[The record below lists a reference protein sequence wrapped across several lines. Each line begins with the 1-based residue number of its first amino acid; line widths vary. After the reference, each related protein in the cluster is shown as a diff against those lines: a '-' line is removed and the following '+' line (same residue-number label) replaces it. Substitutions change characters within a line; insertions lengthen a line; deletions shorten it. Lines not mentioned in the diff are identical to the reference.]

1 MASKGK
7 EAATSK
13 DATPTNPRGIPYAP
27 FVDKVEDYVTTRDD
41 VEPTLRSFQE
51 MISIGADRAWRGRK
65 YQFMEMNLQKR
76 MGGLK
81 EKIPDIQ
88 KTLDSVKFLKL
99 RKDDDEAIETT
110 FELNDTLYSKAKIP
124 ATEEVYIWLGANVML
139 SYPIDEAETLLSSK
153 LSTAKTSLSNCEED
167 LDFLRE
173 QITTMEVAVARVYNW
188 EVVQK
193 RKDKAVE
200 EEENKKPSRHEGEML
215 RSATRELRRGWQ
227 VSQHVVTQARTTHY
241 PISLHSR
248 RSSSTFDSIESAIL
262 ENRHDH
268 NDLPSKA
275 ELRAELRKQL
285 KRDRDCGNTTGQEAD
300 EIEAAMLQRRAEVH
314 RASLNSES
322 RRNLVNERQDKSAE
336 HLGFLPNNLRTR
348 IERKLKMQKGWVDQ
362 SPATLLRRYL
372 ATDDQEPGLQ
382 KSIAIIRSM
391 RLPIV
396 VMQMY
401 IRRQVVADPIGMK
414 EVAEAL
420 PSEEQWQRLMGIM
433 EYNGHTQ
440 ESLSQY
446 VDILFAKTDEERCHL
461 FMADSN
467 AKPVFIF
474 GYLLRLGSGISQVS
488 SLDGLLAY
496 FKRRLKT
503 TAEKKRV
510 ASVRSYTERRARNQM
525 QGFSTQDAME
535 NMGRLAFHC
544 RRIEPRRLIA
554 LAEIIADF
562 IVDLG
567 ANSHSS
573 SGLFTTDEISA
584 EAYHAQCKFFNAALS
599 TIASRMGSGAEH
611 KSIPY
616 AYIWAA
622 QRVLLAM
629 SDSLPQPLA
638 VDRSGFQAIRA
649 VLAGMPK
656 NRDEMHAASR
666 HSKSWPPYLTPA
678 DGIDEAMD
686 AEESWSR
693 VVRAGMMMQEA
704 GFPKAEVD
712 EVIDILN
719 GLAPDGSPTI
729 QQRIQIHTDRKMSA
743 WAASIR
749 ATRNSHEAWQR
760 FRNPP
765 ESGMKPG
772 TLEYAAMFQRL
783 YAREAD
789 PQPGTFPGDNQLNY
803 PMDEET
809 NLTELE
815 KLRLQPPTPGELY
828 RMMREA
834 GIRPDEQC
842 LRILVSNAENIAEAH
857 RYLEDGSTAR
867 KNYAELTTAFP
878 STKSLKRTP
887 LPLFS
892 AYMECLSKIPN
903 LGGRNLL
910 RAVRLAERRLSG
922 KNANWSS
929 FVWAPILKHLGQHHG
944 RLRLTLEAQ
953 LRLLLYVIDHI
964 DAEKSMNL
972 AIFDQLA
979 KTVRKIFRREV
990 ETLAVT
996 LPTGNADKNAFAHHY
1011 EIQATD
1017 AGKNSKHAKN
1027 AQELTALSMFQI
1039 IGERMKGL
1047 FYSVVVK
1054 ERQRSRP
1061 EDSLHVSHVDMMRA
1075 RRDPVVPFVAHNLM
1089 LSLAFAGQIRAM
1101 PDLMKWLIQ
1110 EWSSPALQEEIQNM
1124 GELPQDLDMIETLCA
1139 FRAFAEP
1146 LVRPRKVEQVMHGV
1160 MDNAVWEWPDDS
1172 VVEKY
1177 IESHGN
1183 GVKELRSVVM
1193 WARDRFLYHR
1203 NNRITD
1209 VNDLNLDWT
1218 RTQQKNLREQLDA
1231 VNELRRK
1238 VFATDYDEWI
1248 EEKEDE
1254 ANEEADLTEWEET
1267 EAEEREEKTA
1277 RDRAV

>member
-1 MASKGK
+1 
-7 EAATSK
+7 
-13 DATPTNPRGIPYAP
+13 
-27 FVDKVEDYVTTRDD
+27 
-41 VEPTLRSFQE
+41 
-51 MISIGADRAWRGRK
+51 
-65 YQFMEMNLQKR
+65 
-76 MGGLK
+76 
-81 EKIPDIQ
+81 
-88 KTLDSVKFLKL
+88 
-99 RKDDDEAIETT
+99 
-110 FELNDTLYSKAKIP
+110 
-124 ATEEVYIWLGANVML
+124 
-139 SYPIDEAETLLSSK
+139 
-153 LSTAKTSLSNCEED
+153 
-167 LDFLRE
+167 
-173 QITTMEVAVARVYNW
+173 
-188 EVVQK
+188 
-193 RKDKAVE
+193 
-200 EEENKKPSRHEGEML
+200 ML
-215 RSATRELRRGWQ
+215 RSATRELRRGWR
-227 VSQHVVTQARTTHY
+227 VSQHVVTQARTTDY

-248 RSSSTFDSIESAIL
+248 RLNSTFDSIESAIL
-262 ENRHDH
+262 ERRQSH
-268 NDLPSKA
+268 NASPSKA

-285 KRDRDCGNTTGQEAD
+285 KRDRDCGNITDQEFD
-300 EIEAAMLQRRAEVH
+300 EVEAAILQRRTEAY
-314 RASLNSES
+314 RASLNHEFK
-322 RRNLVNERQDKSAE
+322 RNLGNEQHDKGTE
-336 HLGFLPNNLRTR
+336 QLGFPSNYLRTR
-348 IERKLKMQKGWVDQ
+348 IERRLKMQKGWVDQ

-372 ATDDQEPGLQ
+372 ATDDPEPGLQ
-382 KSIAIIRSM
+382 KGIAVIRSM
-391 RLPIV
+391 RLPVIL
-396 VMQMY
+396 MQMH
-401 IRRQVVADPIGMK
+401 IRRQVAADPVGMK
-414 EVAEAL
+414 EIAEAL
-420 PSEEQWQRLMGIM
+420 PSEEQWQRLMGILD
-433 EYNGHTQ
+433 YNGHTQ
-440 ESLSQY
+440 ECLSQY

-488 SLDGLLAY
+488 TLDNMLEY
-496 FKRRLKT
+496 FKTRLRT
-503 TAEKKRV
+503 TAEKKR
-510 ASVRSYTERRARNQM
+510 ATSMRSYIEGRARNQM
-525 QGFSTQDAME
+525 QKFSTQEVME
-535 NMGRLAFHC
+535 NMERLAFHC
-544 RRIEPRRLIA
+544 RRIEPRRLVA

-567 ANSHSS
+567 ANSHGSS
-573 SGLFTTDEISA
+573 ELFTTDEIPA

-599 TIASRMGSGAEH
+599 AIASRMGSGAEH
-611 KSIPY
+611 KEIPY
-616 AYIWAA
+616 TYIWAA
-622 QRVLLAM
+622 QRVLLAL
-629 SDSLPQPLA
+629 SDSLAQPLA

-666 HSKSWPPYLTPA
+666 HSKSWPPYLTPT

-686 AEESWSR
+686 VEESWSR

-704 GFPKAEVD
+704 GFPKQEVD
-712 EVIDILN
+712 DVIDILY

-729 QQRIQIHTDRKMSA
+729 QQRMQINSDRKMSA

-765 ESGMKPG
+765 EPGMKPG
-772 TLEYAAMFQRL
+772 VLEYAAMFQRL

-789 PQPGTFPGDNQLNY
+789 PQRGTLPGDNHLNH

-828 RMMREA
+828 GMMREE

-842 LRILVSNAENIAEAH
+842 LRILVSNAESVAEAH
-857 RYLEDGSTAR
+857 RYLEDGSTGR

-892 AYMECLSKIPN
+892 AYMECLSQIPN

-953 LRLLLYVIDHI
+953 LRLLLYVMDHI
-964 DAEKSMNL
+964 DTEKSMNL
-972 AIFDQLA
+972 AIVDQLG
-979 KTVRKIFRREV
+979 KTLRKILRREV
-990 ETLAVT
+990 ETLAAT
-996 LPTGNADKNAFAHHY
+996 LPMGNADKNSFAHHY
-1011 EIQATD
+1011 EIQATE
-1017 AGKNSKHAKN
+1017 AGKNSKYARN
-1027 AQELTALSMFQI
+1027 AQELTSLSMFQI
-1039 IGERMKGL
+1039 IGERMRGL

-1061 EDSLHVSHVDMMRA
+1061 EDSLHVSHVDMIRA
-1075 RRDPVVPFVAHNLM
+1075 RRDPVMPFVAHNLM
-1089 LSLAFAGQIRAM
+1089 LALAFAGQIRAIS
-1101 PDLMKWLIQ
+1101 DLMKWLIQ

-1146 LVRPRKVEQVMHGV
+1146 LVRPRKVEQVMRGV
-1160 MDNAVWEWPDDS
+1160 TENGVWEWPDDS

-1183 GVKELRSVVM
+1183 GVKELRDVVK

-1209 VNDLNLDWT
+1209 VHDLNLDWT

-1231 VNELRRK
+1231 VNDLRRK
-1238 VFATDYDEWI
+1238 VFAADHDELM
-1248 EEKEDE
+1248 EEDE
-1254 ANEEADLTEWEET
+1254 DEEEVNEDVETMEWE
-1267 EAEEREEKTA
+1267 EAEEREEKAA

>member
-1 MASKGK
+1 
-7 EAATSK
+7 
-13 DATPTNPRGIPYAP
+13 
-27 FVDKVEDYVTTRDD
+27 
-41 VEPTLRSFQE
+41 
-51 MISIGADRAWRGRK
+51 
-65 YQFMEMNLQKR
+65 
-76 MGGLK
+76 
-81 EKIPDIQ
+81 
-88 KTLDSVKFLKL
+88 
-99 RKDDDEAIETT
+99 
-110 FELNDTLYSKAKIP
+110 
-124 ATEEVYIWLGANVML
+124 
-139 SYPIDEAETLLSSK
+139 
-153 LSTAKTSLSNCEED
+153 
-167 LDFLRE
+167 
-173 QITTMEVAVARVYNW
+173 
-188 EVVQK
+188 
-193 RKDKAVE
+193 
-200 EEENKKPSRHEGEML
+200 ML

-300 EIEAAMLQRRAEVH
+300 EIEAAMLQHRAEVH

-372 ATDDQEPGLQ
+372 ATDDQEPGLH

-396 VMQMY
+396 VMQMH

-729 QQRIQIHTDRKMSA
+729 QQRIQINTDRKMSA

-772 TLEYAAMFQRL
+772 ALEYAAMFQRL

-828 RMMREA
+828 SMMREA

-1017 AGKNSKHAKN
+1017 AGKNSKHARN

-1075 RRDPVVPFVAHNLM
+1075 RRDPVMPFVAHNLM

-1146 LVRPRKVEQVMHGV
+1146 LVRPRKVEQAMHGV

-1183 GVKELRSVVM
+1183 GVKELRGVVM

-1248 EEKEDE
+1248 EEEEDE

>member
-1 MASKGK
+1 MAALDGHNGVQW
-7 EAATSK
+7 T
-13 DATPTNPRGIPYAP
+13 YARKP
-27 FVDKVEDYVTTRDD
+27 
-41 VEPTLRSFQE
+41 EP
-51 MISIGADRAWRGRK
+51 
-65 YQFMEMNLQKR
+65 
-76 MGGLK
+76 
-81 EKIPDIQ
+81 
-88 KTLDSVKFLKL
+88 
-99 RKDDDEAIETT
+99 
-110 FELNDTLYSKAKIP
+110 
-124 ATEEVYIWLGANVML
+124 
-139 SYPIDEAETLLSSK
+139 
-153 LSTAKTSLSNCEED
+153 
-167 LDFLRE
+167 
-173 QITTMEVAVARVYNW
+173 
-188 EVVQK
+188 
-193 RKDKAVE
+193 
-200 EEENKKPSRHEGEML
+200 
-215 RSATRELRRGWQ
+215 
-227 VSQHVVTQARTTHY
+227 
-241 PISLHSR
+241 
-248 RSSSTFDSIESAIL
+248 
-262 ENRHDH
+262 
-268 NDLPSKA
+268 
-275 ELRAELRKQL
+275 
-285 KRDRDCGNTTGQEAD
+285 
-300 EIEAAMLQRRAEVH
+300 
-314 RASLNSES
+314 
-322 RRNLVNERQDKSAE
+322 
-336 HLGFLPNNLRTR
+336 
-348 IERKLKMQKGWVDQ
+348 
-362 SPATLLRRYL
+362 
-372 ATDDQEPGLQ
+372 
-382 KSIAIIRSM
+382 
-391 RLPIV
+391 
-396 VMQMY
+396 
-401 IRRQVVADPIGMK
+401 IRRHP
-414 EVAEAL
+414 
-420 PSEEQWQRLMGIM
+420 
-433 EYNGHTQ
+433 
-440 ESLSQY
+440 
-446 VDILFAKTDEERCHL
+446 FAKTDEERCHL